1 MIQVMATL
9 CPVFEVQG
17 RPVYDEREDLAL
29 HRGLPGL
36 LEALQALDL
45 PFIELSLQ
53 L

>member
-1 MIQVMATL
+1 MVTL
-9 CPVFEVQG
+9 CHVFGVQG
-17 RPVYDEREDLAL
+17 RPVYDEREDLAP

-45 PFIELSLQ
+45 PFTELSLQ